1 MNRMEEKQGVLNQ
14 QPGEQL
20 GQGEQGEPQRAGIL
34 EAGGIAE
41 MEGREKEAGCVEG
54 APREPQ
60 LQGHSAPGMSIESM
74 ESMESSKP
82 RALRRL
88 LEKTGVAGFTLVE
101 IMIVV
106 AVIAL
111 LAAIAVPNFLR
122 ARKRTQASRILEDL
136 RLIDSALDQY
146 AIEFNKA
153 AGAAVPWDAIKQYLK
168 PNSSLFNTGVSVI
181 GGDYTGAAYTVD
193 GAISTPPGTAAALSD
208 VAPADFWTPFQLQ

>member
-1 MNRMEEKQGVLNQ
+1 MEEKQGVLKQ

-20 GQGEQGEPQRAGIL
+20 EQGEQGEPQRAGIL
-34 EAGGIAE
+34 EAGGIPE
-41 MEGREKEAGCVEG
+41 MEGREKEAGGMEG
-54 APREPQ
+54 APRKPQ
-60 LQGHSAPGMSIESM
+60 MQGHSAPSMSIESI
-74 ESMESSKP
+74 ESIESSKP
-82 RALRRL
+82 SVLRRL

-153 AGAAVPWDAIKQYLK
+153 AGATVPWDAIKQYLK

-193 GAISTPPGTAAALSD
+193 GAISTPPGTAAALGD

>member
-1 MNRMEEKQGVLNQ
+1 MNRMEEKQRVLNQ
-14 QPGEQL
+14 QPCEQL
-20 GQGEQGEPQRAGIL
+20 GQGEQRKPQRAGIL
-34 EAGGIAE
+34 EAGGISE
-41 MEGREKEAGCVEG
+41 MEGRGKEAGGLEG

-60 LQGHSAPGMSIESM
+60 MQGHSAPGMSIESI
-74 ESMESSKP
+74 ESSKP
-82 RALRRL
+82 SALRRL

-153 AGAAVPWDAIKQYLK
+153 AGDAVPWAAIKQYLK

-181 GGDYTGAAYTVD
+181 GGDYTGSAYTVD
-193 GAISTPPGTAAALSD
+193 GAISTPAGTSAALGD